1 VAFVVYM
8 VMVALIWISTALG
21 CGRKYLHGLGFVL
34 RFYGTPLAAVP
45 PVQNDPQNPP
55 HILPLQNPPLQVA
68 AIQRLPARNS
78 PLQTENTYGMTIHN
92 VTIHNAPPQNASLQ
106 NGPLQGVPP
115 RNVPP
120 QNMPPRN
127 APPRNALPQDLA
139 GHTMKLAERNPDGQ
153 LGTMQDFTSGK
164 SNCATWGGAA
174 ASRIEPSSRTVH
186 RSNGPSGTHSHR
198 AIQTDTAASQVVKQS
213 LRSDTRTG
221 QTSGT
226 TQ

>member
-1 VAFVVYM
+1 M
-8 VMVALIWISTALG
+8 IWISTVLG

-68 AIQRLPARNS
+68 AIQRLPAQNS

-92 VTIHNAPPQNASLQ
+92 ATIHNMTTHNAPLQNASLQ
-106 NGPLQGVPP
+106 NRPLLGVPPRNVPP

-120 QNMPPRN
+120 QNMPLRN

-139 GHTMKLAERNPDGQ
+139 GHTMNLAERNPDGQ
-153 LGTMQDFTSGK
+153 LGTMQDFTSSK
-164 SNCATWGGAA
+164 SNCATWSDTT
-174 ASRIEPSSRTVH
+174 ASRIGPSSRTVH

-198 AIQTDTAASQVVKQS
+198 AIQTDTAVSQVVKQS
-213 LRSDTRTG
+213 LGSDTRTG